1 MPLKFKNWEI
11 VYFCAMIKTETE
23 AIIFDLGGVLINL
36 DYQLTSKAFIDLGLT
51 DFDATYS
58 QLQQTDLFDR
68 FETGAISSF
77 HFINRLLDQ
86 LPQGTSGNRVV
97 HAWNA
102 MILDFPEER
111 LVWLLKLK
119 QQKRI
124 FLLSNTNTLHMEAV
138 RRSLE
143 RTIGHQRLED
153 YFEHVYLSCEMGLR
167 KPNPEIFSRV
177 CDEQGLNPVTTVFID
192 DTLQHVEGAA
202 SIGLQALHLKPG
214 KAVQSLFS

>member
-1 MPLKFKNWEI
+1 M
-11 VYFCAMIKTETE
+11 VTTETE

-36 DYQLTSKAFIDLGLT
+36 DYQRTSKAFVDLGLT

-86 LPQGTSGNRVV
+86 LPQGTSGNKVV

-102 MILDFPEER
+102 MILDFPADR
-111 LVWLLKLK
+111 LAWLLEMK
-119 QQKRI
+119 QRYRI

-143 RTIGHQRLED
+143 KTVSHQRLED
-153 YFEHVYLSCEMGLR
+153 YFERVYLSCEMGLR
-167 KPNPEIFSRV
+167 KPNAEIFSHV
-177 CDEQGLNPVTTVFID
+177 CEEQGLNPATTVFID
-192 DTLQHVEGAA
+192 DSPQHVEGAA
-202 SIGLQALHLKPG
+202 TIGLQAIHLKPG
-214 KAVQSLFS
+214 QTVQSLFS